1 MLASLLRSLPQ
12 LGRRWKPLDF
22 SNPNFVRI
30 PEHHKIEEETFPDYI
45 ASRYYPTRIG
55 EVIRERYQVVGKLGF
70 GSTSTAWLARDM
82 KLRSLLIYNY
92 SDPASSMG
100 QLVDNE
106 LKMYRRMEQ
115 SPKGHPGRDAVRTLL
130 DTFYIDGPEDKHR
143 CLVHPPLWESV
154 LTFLRRNPVERLP
167 SAVIAYVL
175 RRLFLALD
183 YLHTECQIIHTD
195 IKADNIML
203 GINDDSVFSDF
214 EEKELQHPV
223 PRKEVD
229 MDGRTIY
236 MSRDLRMPNDLGAPV
251 LCDFGSAVLGN
262 QYHTEFIQ
270 PNIYRAPEV
279 ILGVPWTYSVDIWN
293 VGCMIWDIY
302 EGGSLFTGQDPEFQK
317 YRSRAHLADMI
328 NLLGPPPP
336 SLLAQGK
343 LRDRF
348 FSGEGDFRAKNLLKD
363 QVPLEERETT
373 LEGEEE
379 REAFLRL
386 MRKMLQWEPGKRS
399 SAKELGEDEWIHKH
413 L

>member
-1 MLASLLRSLPQ
+1 MLSSLLRPLP
-12 LGRRWKPLDF
+12 LFGRRWKPLNF

-30 PEHHKIEEETFPDYI
+30 PEYHKIEEETLPGYI
-45 ASRYYPTRIG
+45 ASQYYPTRIG
-55 EVIRERYQVVGKLGF
+55 EVIKERYQVVGKLGF

-82 KLRSLLIYNY
+82 NGRRYVMLKIFVQ
-92 SDPASSMG
+92 AWSMG
-100 QLVDNE
+100 QQVDDE
-106 LKMYRRMEQ
+106 LKMYRPMEQ

-130 DTFYIDGPEDKHR
+130 DTFYTEGPEGKHR

-167 SAVIAYVL
+167 SPVIAFVL
-175 RRLFLALD
+175 QRLFLALD
-183 YLHTECQIIHTD
+183 YLHTECQIIHTYWFVARYILSCCYD
-195 IKADNIML
+195 LLTPLPADNIML

-214 EEKELQHPV
+214 EEKELQRPV

-229 MDGRTIY
+229 MNARTVY

-251 LCDFGSAVLGN
+251 LCDFGSAVLGDK
-262 QYHTEFIQ
+262 YHSEFIQ

-293 VGCMIWDIY
+293 VECMIWDIY
-302 EGGSLFTGQDPEFQK
+302 EGGSLFTGQDPEFHNQ
-317 YRSRAHLADMI
+317 
-328 NLLGPPPP
+328 
-336 SLLAQGK
+336 
-343 LRDRF
+343 
-348 FSGEGDFRAKNLLKD
+348 DFVIL
-363 QVPLEERETT
+363 VPFEERETT

-386 MRKMLQWEPGKRS
+386 MRKMLQWEFGKRS
-399 SAKELGEDEWIHKH
+399 SAKELSEDKWIHKH

>member
-1 MLASLLRSLPQ
+1 MLSSLLRSLPQ
-12 LGRRWKPLDF
+12 LGRSWKPLNF
-22 SNPNFVRI
+22 SNPNFVHI
-30 PEHHKIEEETFPDYI
+30 PESHKIEEETLPDYI

-55 EVIRERYQVVGKLGF
+55 EVIKEQYQVVGKLGF

-82 KLRSLLIYNY
+82 NGRRYVMLKIFVQ
-92 SDPASSMG
+92 ASSMG
-100 QLVDNE
+100 QQVDHE

-115 SPKGHPGRDAVRTLL
+115 SPKGHPGREAVRTLL

-167 SAVIAYVL
+167 SAVMAFVL
-175 RRLFLALD
+175 QRLFLALD

-203 GINDDSVFSDF
+203 GMNDDSVFSDF
-214 EEKELQHPV
+214 EEKELQRPV

-229 MDGRTIY
+229 IDGRTIY
-236 MSRDLRMPNDLGAPV
+236 MSRDLRIPNDLGAPV
-251 LCDFGSAVLGN
+251 LCDFGSAVLGD
-262 QYHTEFIQ
+262 QYHSEFIQ

-317 YRSRAHLADMI
+317 YRSRAHLADII

-336 SLLAQGK
+336 SLIAQGELK
-343 LRDRF
+343 EKF
-348 FSGEGDFRAKNLLKD
+348 FSGDFRTENLLKG

-399 SAKELGEDEWIHKH
+399 SAKELGGDEWILKH